1 MYTFSEIT
9 GTIHN
14 NRIRNTL
21 FRKNASFYLFLPPME
36 NKTIARSLRL
46 LSQLMELH
54 NENPFKIKSI
64 ANAAFKVDKLPY
76 AISSKTMEEIEKID
90 GLGKSTAAKVVELLQ
105 TGTMTE
111 LQNILAETPEGI
123 VEMLGIKGIG
133 PKKIVV
139 IWKDLGIENI
149 GELYYACNENRLI
162 EARGFGLKTQ
172 EEIKKVIE
180 FKMAAQG
187 KFLYAQAE
195 TLVSTLSAEL
205 ETWLKKISK
214 DALFSVAGEY
224 RRYLE
229 IINELDFVIGAAD
242 PASVVSGLPLLK
254 DLTFEQQTENQY
266 TAMSTFGLKI
276 QLHIYPKA
284 TYYLNLFKLTGNEA
298 HVTEVLAL
306 AGDGP
311 FADEQA
317 IYSKAGLAFVT
328 PELREGLDEITLAK
342 ANKLPELITYEDLKG
357 SLHNH
362 STWSDGVHTLEQMAV
377 YCKDTLNLE
386 YLGMCDHSKSAF
398 YANGLNEQRIFAQHK
413 EIDTLNEKLAP
424 FKIFKGIESDILN
437 DGSLDYSDDVL
448 KTFDF
453 VVASVHSNLRMDE
466 EKATARLIKAV
477 ENPYTTILGHPT
489 GRLLLSRKGYPID
502 YAKIIDACAANN
514 VVIEINAN
522 PLRLDLD
529 WRWHRYALEKGVL
542 LSVNPDAHRME
553 GFRDMHYGIYIGRKG
568 GLQAKQCLNAFT
580 LAEITAFFNSVKPGI

>member
-1 MYTFSEIT
+1 
-9 GTIHN
+9 
-14 NRIRNTL
+14 
-21 FRKNASFYLFLPPME
+21 ME

-76 AISSKTMEEIEKID
+76 AINTKTMAEIEQID
-90 GLGKSTAAKVVELLQ
+90 GLGKSTAAKVWELLQ
-105 TGTMTE
+105 TGTMNE
-111 LQNILAETPEGI
+111 LQNIMAETPEGI

-133 PKKIVV
+133 PKKIAV
-139 IWKDLGIENI
+139 IWKDLGIENV

-162 EARGFGLKTQ
+162 EAKGFGLKTQ

-195 TLVSTLSAEL
+195 ILVNTLTADL
-205 ETWLKKISK
+205 ESWLNTIAPGS
-214 DALFSVAGEY
+214 LLNIAGEY

-229 IINELDFVIGAAD
+229 IIEELDFVIGAED
-242 PASVVSGLPLLK
+242 PSTIITNLPSLK
-254 DLTFEQQTENQY
+254 DLAFEAQTENLF
-266 TAMSTFGLKI
+266 TAISPFGLKI

-284 TYYLNLFKLTGNEA
+284 DFYLNLFKLTGNEA
-298 HVTEVLAL
+298 HVQEVLKL
-306 AGDGP
+306 SGNGP
-311 FADEQA
+311 FTDELS
-317 IYSKAGLAFVT
+317 IYTKAGLSFVE
-328 PELREGLDEITLAK
+328 PELREGLDEIELAK
-342 ANKLPELITYEDLKG
+342 TNQLPKLITYTDLKG

-413 EIDTLNEKLAP
+413 EIDALNEKLAP

-437 DGSLDYSDDVL
+437 DGSLDYSDDIL

-568 GLQAKQCLNAFT
+568 GLQARQCLNAFT
-580 LAEITAFFNSVKPGI
+580 LAEITTFFNTAKTGI

>member
-1 MYTFSEIT
+1 
-9 GTIHN
+9 
-14 NRIRNTL
+14 
-21 FRKNASFYLFLPPME
+21 ME
-36 NKTIARSLRL
+36 NKTIARTLRL

-76 AISSKTMEEIEKID
+76 AINTKTMAEIEQID
-90 GLGKSTAAKVVELLQ
+90 GLGKSTAAKVWELLQ

-139 IWKDLGIENI
+139 IWKDLGIENV

-162 EARGFGLKTQ
+162 EAKGFGLKTQ

-195 TLVSTLSAEL
+195 TLAGSLTTEL
-205 ETWLKKISK
+205 ELWLNTIEPGS
-214 DALFSVAGEY
+214 LFNIAGEY

-229 IINELDFVIGAAD
+229 IIEELDFVIGAAE
-242 PASVVSGLPLLK
+242 PAAVIARLSSIK
-254 DLTFEQQTENQY
+254 DLTFEPQTDHLF
-266 TAMSTFGLKI
+266 TALSTSGLKI

-284 TYYLNLFKLTGNEA
+284 DFYLNLFKLTGNEA
-298 HVTEVLAL
+298 HVQEVLKL
-306 AGDGP
+306 SGNGP
-311 FADEQA
+311 FANEQE
-317 IYSKAGLAFVT
+317 IYAKAGLEFVT
-328 PELREGLDEITLAK
+328 PELREGLDEIELAK
-342 ANKLPELITYEDLKG
+342 ANQLPTLITYNDLKG

-377 YCKDTLNLE
+377 HCKDALNLE

-413 EIDTLNEKLAP
+413 EIDALNEKLAP

-502 YAKIIDACAANN
+502 YAKVIDACAANN

-553 GFRDMHYGIYIGRKG
+553 GFRDMHYGVYIGRKG

-580 LAEITAFFNSVKPGI
+580 LAEIEHFFNSVKTGL